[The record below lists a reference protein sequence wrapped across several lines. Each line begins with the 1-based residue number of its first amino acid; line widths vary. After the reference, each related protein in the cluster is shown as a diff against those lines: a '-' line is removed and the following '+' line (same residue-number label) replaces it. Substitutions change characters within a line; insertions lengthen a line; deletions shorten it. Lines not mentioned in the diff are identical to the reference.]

1 MEKKEKRILDALKND
16 EVTTEELQ
24 QLLIE
29 RDKKNIAF
37 LLIDVREQEEYNIE
51 KIVGVD
57 LLVPTS
63 EFYLETSIL
72 DEHKDKTIILQ
83 CRSGARSYSMQ
94 QILNGFGFKKVIN
107 LSGGILDYKGPKV

>member
-1 MEKKEKRILDALKND
+1 MQKKEKRILDVLKNN
-16 EVTTEELQ
+16 EITTEDLQ

-29 RDKKNIAF
+29 RDKKNTTF
-37 LLIDVREQEEYNIE
+37 LLVDVREQEEYNIE

-72 DEHKDKTIILQ
+72 DEHKNKTIILQ
-83 CRSGARSYSMQ
+83 CRSGARSHSMQ

-107 LSGGILDYKGPKV
+107 LSGGILDYKGPKA